1 MKQKLTSLLAI
12 LLLLPATAWSQE
24 MIVLH
29 GRVTAKG
36 RGVPYATLQLQG
48 TSIGVSCNDNGEYE
62 MKVPTGHEHDT
73 VVVRSVGYIS
83 QRTTVSLLLK
93 NGGVRMEDQMVELKA
108 VEVTGYRTP
117 RHLLNEVVARIGGN
131 YHQQT
136 SWSTFFYRDW
146 RTVDGELFLFDEAV
160 MSVRRSPYSQYA
172 EKRGY
177 RLDPKQREMESNLKT
192 LLRHRLLVC
201 DRKLL
206 ETKIIKPLGCDQML
220 SYVDDEDFFDPVATP
235 QASFALAKRMLREH
249 VFEPLQ
255 EFTADGED
263 YYLVRSVGPS
273 RRRKAQVRH
282 EYTIRKRDMA
292 LVRLVTSQMPL
303 RCQAP
308 EDAWVN
314 WYYTSMVME
323 ADSSVWTWEVRASRY
338 TLTRYYNTKS
348 YRLESHGRGR
358 DGKVQRW
365 QQCHDWILTDFS
377 LNPVAIQEHPI
388 EVQPQTL
395 SGAFGRSDYNSDFW
409 GHYNAV
415 PIDTIPLNLLKQ
427 KLTKP

>member
-273 RRRKAQVRH
+273 RRRRAQVRH

-323 ADSSVWTWEVRASRY
+323 ADSSVWIWEVRASRY

-377 LNPVAIQEHPI
+377 LNATAIQEHPI

-427 KLTKP
+427 KLIKP